1 MIGLPEGDPE
11 TWPPTTGVVELLV
24 RRGFTLDRRG
34 DPGNIHFEEY
44 W

>member
-1 MIGLPEGDPE
+1 
-11 TWPPTTGVVELLV
+11 VVELLTK
-24 RRGFTLDRRG
+24 RGFKIDRRG